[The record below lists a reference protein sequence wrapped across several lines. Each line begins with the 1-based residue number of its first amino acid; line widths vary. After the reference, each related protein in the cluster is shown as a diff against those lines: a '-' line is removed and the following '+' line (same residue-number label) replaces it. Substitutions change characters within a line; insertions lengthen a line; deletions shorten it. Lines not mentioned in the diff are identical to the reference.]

1 VATPAEKLAKSL
13 ELLKSLQSNDG
24 IAAIPSKNLPDNDRR
39 RLLENGFIKKV
50 IKGWYIPCR
59 PDEKKGDSTSWY
71 VSFWKFCEMYL
82 NDRFNEAWALSPDQS
97 LKLHVGN
104 QTIPDQLIIR
114 SPKARNKV
122 TNLIHGTSILEVRAE
137 LPPSN
142 EVIIKD
148 GIRLFSLAAGLINAT
163 PGFFTQNQIDARTAL
178 GIVNDSSEVLHLLLE
193 GGHSTIAGRLV
204 GAFQNIGRD
213 RIADEIKKTMNSA
226 GYEIRVNDP
235 FESKFD
241 SEILIKKKSPAISRI
256 YLMWDSMRETVMD
269 HFPTPPGMPE
279 NQEKYLKEVED
290 VYVTDAYHS
299 LSIEGYRVSAELINK
314 VRSGSWNPEE
324 DSQDRE
330 HRDAMAARGYWL
342 AFQAV
347 RESIKKVLNGDNP
360 GMVVYDDHGDWY
372 REMFAPSVTAGII
385 KPSDLAGYRN
395 APVYIQKSMHV
406 PPAAE
411 SAREMIVELF
421 ELIKNE
427 KEPAVRAVLGH
438 FLFVYIHPYMDGNG
452 RMARF
457 LMNVM
462 LASGGYPWTVL
473 PVEKRDFYM
482 KALEEA
488 SVNQNIETFAALI
501 AHYVQEGLKGDPV
514 AKLKT

>member
-1 VATPAEKLAKSL
+1 MANPAEKLAKSL
-13 ELLKSLQSNDG
+13 ELLKSLQNNDG
-24 IAAIPSKNLPDNDRR
+24 LAAIRSKDLPDNDRR

-82 NDRFNEAWALSPDQS
+82 KDRFDEEWALSPDQS
-97 LKLHVGN
+97 LKLHSGN
-104 QTIPDQLIIR
+104 QTIPDQLIVR
-114 SPKARNKV
+114 SPKGRNKV
-122 TNLIHGTSILEVRAE
+122 TDLIHGTSILEVRAE

-142 EVIIKD
+142 EVIVKD
-148 GIRLFSLAAGLINAT
+148 GIRLFSVAAGLINAT
-163 PGFFTQNQIDARTAL
+163 PGFFTQNQIDARTVL

-213 RIADEIKKTMNSA
+213 RIADDIRKTMKSA

-235 FESKFD
+235 FESGFD
-241 SEILIKKKSPAISRI
+241 SEILLRTKSPAVNRI
-256 YLMWDSMRETVMD
+256 YLMWDSMRETVLD
-269 HFPTPPGMPE
+269 FPAPPGMPE

-290 VYVTDAYHS
+290 VYITDAYHS
-299 LSIEGYRVSAELINK
+299 LSIEGYRVSAEMIDK
-314 VRSGSWNPEE
+314 VRSGMWNPEE
-324 DSQDRE
+324 DSQDKE
-330 HRDAMAARGYWL
+330 HRDAMAARGYWQ

-347 RESIKKVLNGDNP
+347 RESIKKVLKENNP
-360 GMVVYDDHGDWY
+360 GTVVYDDHDDWY

-385 KPSDLAGYRN
+385 KASDLAGYRN
-395 APVYIQKSMHV
+395 APVYIQKSMHS
-406 PPAAE
+406 PPGAS
-411 SAREMIVELF
+411 SARKMIIELF
-421 ELIKNE
+421 ELLKNE

-438 FLFVYIHPYMDGNG
+438 FMFVYIHPYMDGNG
-452 RMARF
+452 RMARY